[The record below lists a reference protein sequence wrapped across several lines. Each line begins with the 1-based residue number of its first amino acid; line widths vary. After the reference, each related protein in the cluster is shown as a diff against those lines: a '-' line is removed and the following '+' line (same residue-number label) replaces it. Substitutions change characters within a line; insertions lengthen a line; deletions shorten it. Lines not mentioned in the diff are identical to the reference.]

1 MKDYIKNLNQIS
13 LSDDILDIIKYA
25 NENDVPIMQEQGMF
39 FLMQLIKAKRPQKI
53 LEIGTAIGYSSIQMA
68 IHSTA
73 LIDTIEKNSEMVRQ
87 ALQNIVKLGLTD
99 RITCYFQDALEMD
112 VTQLRGEYDVIFIDA
127 AKAQYEKFFV
137 KYEPLLKLDG
147 IIVSDNLLFHG
158 LVVGDHEVSKNT
170 KSLIMKI
177 KKYTQWLKNHPN
189 FDTTFYEI
197 GDGIAVSE
205 RKRQI

>member
-170 KSLIMKI
+170 KSLITKI